1 MRRALG
7 VALALFACVAA
18 LWASMLAET
27 DAAASM
33 PHAAD
38 SDLAPRVYDRPADTP
53 KYSEPTPKHIVI
65 EGALP

>member
-7 VALALFACVAA
+7 VAIALLTCVAA
-18 LWASMLAET
+18 LWAAMLAET
-27 DAAASM
+27 GAAAGM

-38 SDLAPRVYDRPADTP
+38 SDLLPRVYDRPAT
-53 KYSEPTPKHIVI
+53 TAGHIVI

>member
-7 VALALFACVAA
+7 LALALLACVAA
-18 LWASMLAET
+18 LWAAMLAET
-27 DAAASM
+27 DVAASM

-38 SDLAPRVYDRPADTP
+38 SDLAPRVYDRPATTQN
-53 KYSEPTPKHIVI
+53 YSEATPKHIVI